1 MYLNVGLYYYLS
13 VAKVLSIST
22 MSRSPHKLPI
32 LSIEGNY
39 TLLTRGDLLRH
50 VVGDRGLS
58 ALPAEPLVGPRV
70 STDGESEGL
79 RLPPVFVHSSFHT
92 EEQSDAVLSL

>member
-1 MYLNVGLYYYLS
+1 MGFLTNCLFYP
-13 VAKVLSIST
+13 
-22 MSRSPHKLPI
+22 SREI
-32 LSIEGNY
+32 TCT
-39 TLLTRGDLLRH
+39 TLLTRGDLLCH

-58 ALPAEPLVGPRV
+58 ALPTEPLVGPGV

-92 EEQSDAVLSL
+92 GAV